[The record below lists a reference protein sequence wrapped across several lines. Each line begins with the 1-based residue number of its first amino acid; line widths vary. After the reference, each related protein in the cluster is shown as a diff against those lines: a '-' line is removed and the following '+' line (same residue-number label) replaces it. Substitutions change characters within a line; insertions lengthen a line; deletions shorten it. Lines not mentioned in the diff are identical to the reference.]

1 MIINQNITDDIKS
14 AIQEALEIESQ
25 YETERLKK
33 WKKEIKFASSKKRR

>member
-1 MIINQNITDDIKS
+1 MIINQKITDDIKS

-25 YETERLKK
+25 YEKERLKK